1 ETRMPSYPVIPLI
14 PVSANDVAWLAGRWV
29 GTRAGDAIE
38 EIWSPPAANTLMGMF
53 RWLRDGKVRFFELI
67 SLEAAGAGL
76 VLRLKHFEPGLQ
88 GWEEKDQA
96 VTFDLV
102 ALSDDEVVF
111 FQHSL
116 RKTQWMVYR
125 RSGPDQLIAYFEPE
139 TGPHAPEDEFRYQ
152 RQPLAEPQ

>member
-1 ETRMPSYPVIPLI
+1 
-14 PVSANDVAWLAGRWV
+14 VAASDLGWLAGRWV
-29 GTRAGDAIE
+29 GTRAGDEIE
-38 EIWSPPAANTLMGMF
+38 EIWSAPAANTLMAMF

-76 VLRLKHFEPGLQ
+76 VLRLKHFDPGLQ

-102 ALSDDEVVF
+102 AFSADEAVF
-111 FQHSL
+111 FQHST

-125 RSGPDQLIAYFEPE
+125 REGPDGLVAYFEPE
-139 TGPHAPEDEFRYQ
+139 GGEHAPEDEFRYQ
-152 RQPLAEPQ
+152 RRALEAST